1 MRKNTKTCN
10 AAGFIENSSSGNES
24 DHFNAL
30 YNHPLDGRQ
39 VVVIRQTWASDDSII
54 PEFLLSP
61 VVLCILFHLV

>member
-30 YNHPLDGRQ
+30 YNHPLDE
-39 VVVIRQTWASDDSII
+39 QTSCSDSSD
-54 PEFLLSP
+54 
-61 VVLCILFHLV
+61 VGVRR